1 MSQPP
6 PLPPPHS
13 TLLVGITSGRCAGC
27 AATSS
32 AALQAKRDGS
42 ARHSAALGAQLRQPA
57 PPWWHSGSHQ
67 AATIGR
73 MTCFKLGGGKPRK
86 CNLKKRISHTDKN
99 LLTHRVV
106 GTFKQRSLC
115 SLHFEWARV
124 AQQKKLV
131 EAAQQG
137 DEIIPSAL
145 FKAQPM
151 ALTLQILYQATYLL
165 SMDKDQA
172 PSESTE
178 APAIDCGTAKS
189 SAQDSDHELQ
199 PIKNYLGGSTI

>member
-1 MSQPP
+1 MLQPP

-42 ARHSAALGAQLRQPA
+42 ARHSAAQRSPAAAARTTVVALRQP
-57 PPWWHSGSHQ
+57 PGSYNWAYDLLQ
-67 AATIGR
+67 VG
-73 MTCFKLGGGKPRK
+73 KGGGKPRK
-86 CNLKKRISHTDKN
+86 CNLKKRISHSDKN
-99 LLTHRVV
+99 LLTRRVV
-106 GTFKQRSLC
+106 GTLKQRSLC
-115 SLHFEWARV
+115 SLHFEWARA
-124 AQQKKLV
+124 AQQQKLV

-151 ALTLQILYQATYLL
+151 ALTLQILYEATYLH
-165 SMDKDQA
+165 SMDKDQ
-172 PSESTE
+172 
-178 APAIDCGTAKS
+178 
-189 SAQDSDHELQ
+189 
-199 PIKNYLGGSTI
+199 

>member
-1 MSQPP
+1 MLQPP

-86 CNLKKRISHTDKN
+86 CNLKKRISHSDKN
-99 LLTHRVV
+99 LLTRR
-106 GTFKQRSLC
+106 TTETLKQRSLC
-115 SLHFEWARV
+115 SAAYTSSGRGQRNRRSWLKPHNKGMKSFHLRSL
-124 AQQKKLV
+124 KLN
-131 EAAQQG
+131 
-137 DEIIPSAL
+137 P
-145 FKAQPM
+145 
-151 ALTLQILYQATYLL
+151 LL
-165 SMDKDQA
+165 SPYDFFMKLHIYFRWTRMIR
-172 PSESTE
+172 E
-178 APAIDCGTAKS
+178 
-189 SAQDSDHELQ
+189 H
-199 PIKNYLGGSTI
+199 GSTSYR